1 MLSGDRQRLIQ
12 VFVNLLT
19 NACDA
24 CEVGGVVDVL
34 VEPVDDIYRIEIRDH
49 GKGIRKKDQERI
61 FEPFFTTKKPGE
73 GTGLGLSLVYKIV
86 QDHAGDIHIESEDGR
101 GTRVI
106 IALPIGAPAP
116 QRQVL

>member
-1 MLSGDRQRLIQ
+1 
-12 VFVNLLT
+12 
-19 NACDA
+19 
-24 CEVGGVVDVL
+24 VVDVL
-34 VEPVDDIYRIEIRDH
+34 VEPVDGVYRIEIRDK

-86 QDHAGDIHIESEDGR
+86 RDHQGEIDIESESGR

-106 IALPIGAPAP
+106 ITLPIGEQAS
-116 QRQVL
+116 QRHVP

>member
-1 MLSGDRQRLIQ
+1 METL
-12 VFVNLLT
+12 
-19 NACDA
+19 
-24 CEVGGVVDVL
+24 EDV
-34 VEPVDDIYRIEIRDH
+34 YRIEIRDR

-86 QDHAGDIHIESEDGR
+86 QDHAGDIHIESEVGR

-106 IALPIGAPAP
+106 ITLPIGAQAP